1 MLPVSFWVFVLQVA
15 ERTLNSSVLCLL
27 PSENAWGIETPEA
40 CFQWTLKYMKKLPCC
55 TWVHFRESSFFISGA
70 DLKVFR
76 GNVSVLISILFGQ
89 WGTGCTNI
97 LSSLVVFLYF
107 TVWGLVSQSCLT
119 HWDLM
124 DYSPSGSSV
133 RGILQEECCSG
144 LPFPFPEDL
153 PNPGIKPESPTLQ
166 ADSLPSEP
174 PGNYSTLSHTLSHSK
189 AGIST
194 LTSRW
199 RNKDLEELKWH

>member
-1 MLPVSFWVFVLQVA
+1 
-15 ERTLNSSVLCLL
+15 
-27 PSENAWGIETPEA
+27 
-40 CFQWTLKYMKKLPCC
+40 
-55 TWVHFRESSFFISGA
+55 
-70 DLKVFR
+70 
-76 GNVSVLISILFGQ
+76 
-89 WGTGCTNI
+89 
-97 LSSLVVFLYF
+97 
-107 TVWGLVSQSCLT
+107 
-119 HWDLM
+119 M

-199 RNKDLEELKWH
+199 RNKDLEELK